1 MLRARTDE
9 AKEQRRRALLDAALA
24 EFFERGFSAA
34 RMDDIAARAK
44 LSKGTLYLYFDSKEA
59 LFTSLVETFAIPNI
73 VMFEAVV
80 QNAGGGVAAIR
91 TFMKIA
97 PVVIRESPLP
107 KIAKI
112 LIADAPA
119 FPEIVTAYR
128 EQVIERA
135 LGVIVSALS
144 AAKEAG
150 QIEIGDPR
158 LTARLVIAPVLM
170 SAIWR
175 IVFEHDPAAKIDLD
189 ALFAEHEKMLLRGL
203 GVKELAHA

>member
-9 AKEQRRRALLDAALA
+9 AKELRRRALLDAALA

-73 VMFEAVV
+73 VMFEAAV
-80 QNAGGGVAAIR
+80 QNAGSGVAAIR

-97 PVVIRESPLP
+97 PSVIRESPLP

-135 LGVIVSALS
+135 LGVIVSALR

-150 QIEIGDPR
+150 EIEIGDPR

>member
-1 MLRARTDE
+1 
-9 AKEQRRRALLDAALA
+9 
-24 EFFERGFSAA
+24 
-34 RMDDIAARAK
+34 MDDIAARAK

-73 VMFEAVV
+73 VMFEAAV

-97 PVVIRESPLP
+97 PSVIRESPLP

-135 LGVIVSALS
+135 LGVIVSALC

-150 QIEIGDPR
+150 EIEIGDPR

>member
-9 AKEQRRRALLDAALA
+9 AKELRRRALLDAALG

-73 VMFEAVV
+73 VMFEAAV

-144 AAKEAG
+144 AAKKAG
-150 QIEIGDPR
+150 EIEIGDPH

-203 GVKELAHA
+203 GVKELAHV